1 MIFNL
6 RGTSGSGKGWV
17 IEQWFKKFPGKPHFG
32 TLGPRRP
39 EAYRCDV
46 PGVKAPVYV
55 LGPYNTPCGGCDAIQ
70 PYDNVITLLNKYG
83 DKGHVLFEGMI
94 IAGAYGRVGEALE
107 KWGKDVVLI
116 FLTTTLDQCLE
127 NIRRRR
133 QGRGDDRPLSEKNTR
148 VKFKQIQLVLKRLR
162 VKKDIGQEFKVLEL
176 ASEDVLP
183 TILEMLHAIQ

>member
-17 IEQWFKKFPGKPHFG
+17 IEQWFKEFPGKPHFG

-107 KWGKDVVLI
+107 KWGKDVV
-116 FLTTTLDQCLE
+116 
-127 NIRRRR
+127 
-133 QGRGDDRPLSEKNTR
+133 
-148 VKFKQIQLVLKRLR
+148 QIQLVLKRLR
-162 VKKDIGQEFKVLEL
+162 VKKDIGQDFKVLEL

-183 TILEMLHAIQ
+183 TILEMLHDDSNGKWRV